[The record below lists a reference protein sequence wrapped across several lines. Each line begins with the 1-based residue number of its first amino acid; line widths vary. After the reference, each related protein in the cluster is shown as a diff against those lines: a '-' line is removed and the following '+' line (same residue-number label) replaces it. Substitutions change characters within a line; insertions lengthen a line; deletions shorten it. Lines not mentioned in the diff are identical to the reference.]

1 MKRQTLIR
9 SAAAVAVVLGI
20 GGCAQ
25 MRGSGQP
32 AASAPAGGPAPIYE
46 TYRAT
51 LSPNE
56 EVPPAANSRGTGTAE
71 VRLNIRDNTFTWKTT
86 YSGTTGPVT
95 MGHIHG
101 PAAAGANAGVVVP
114 LQGSEKPS
122 AEGSGKLT
130 AAQYGDLAAGLY
142 YVNLHT
148 AQYPG
153 GELRG
158 QLRRQ

>member
-1 MKRQTLIR
+1 MKRQTLVR
-9 SAAAVAVVLGI
+9 SALAATVVLALA
-20 GGCAQ
+20 GCASQ
-25 MRGSGQP
+25 RTSAP
-32 AASAPAGGPAPIYE
+32 AASAAPAPIYE

-71 VRLNIRDNTFTWKTT
+71 VRVNIRDNSFTWKTT
-86 YSGTTGPVT
+86 HSGTTGPVT

-101 PAAAGANAGVVVP
+101 PAAPGANAGVVVP

-122 AEGSGKLT
+122 GEGSGKLT

-153 GELRG
+153 G
-158 QLRRQ
+158 

>member
-1 MKRQTLIR
+1 MKRQTVIR
-9 SAAAVAVVLGI
+9 SALAAAVVLAVA
-20 GGCAQ
+20 GCASRQ
-25 MRGSGQP
+25 SSAP
-32 AASAPAGGPAPIYE
+32 AASAGPAPIYE

-71 VRLNIRDNTFTWKTT
+71 VRVNIRDNSFTWKTT
-86 YSGTTGPVT
+86 HSGTTGPVT

-101 PAAAGANAGVVVP
+101 PAAPGANAGVVVP
-114 LQGSEKPS
+114 FQGVEKPS

>member
-1 MKRQTLIR
+1 MKRHTLIR
-9 SAAAVAVVLGI
+9 SALAAAVLLGLA
-20 GGCAQ
+20 GCASK
-25 MRGSGQP
+25 GTGTP
-32 AASAPAGGPAPIYE
+32 AASATPAPIYE

-71 VRLNIRDNTFTWKTT
+71 VRVNIRDNSITWKTT
-86 YSGTTGPVT
+86 HSGATGPIT

-101 PAAAGANAGVVVP
+101 PAAPGANAGVVVP
-114 LQGSEKPS
+114 LTGVDKPS

-130 AAQYGDLAAGLY
+130 PTQYGDLAAGLY
-142 YVNLHT
+142 YVNLHS

-158 QLRRQ
+158 QLRKQ

>member
-1 MKRQTLIR
+1 MKRQTLVR
-9 SAAAVAVVLGI
+9 SALAALVALGI
-20 GGCAQ
+20 AGCAQ
-25 MRGSGQP
+25 QQRAGAP
-32 AASAPAGGPAPIYE
+32 AASGAPAPIYE

-51 LSPNE
+51 LSPNQ

-71 VRLNIRDNTFTWKTT
+71 VRINIRDNTFTWTT
-86 YSGTTGPVT
+86 SYSGTTGPVT

-122 AEGSGKLT
+122 AQGSGKLT

-153 GELRG
+153 GEIRG